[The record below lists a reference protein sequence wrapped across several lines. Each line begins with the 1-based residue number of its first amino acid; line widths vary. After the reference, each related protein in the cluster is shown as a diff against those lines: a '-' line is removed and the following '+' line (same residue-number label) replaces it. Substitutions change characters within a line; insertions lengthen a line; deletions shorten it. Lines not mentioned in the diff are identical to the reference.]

1 MSSAAYR
8 FCEYLLDC
16 RARELRH
23 RGEVVALPARVFE
36 CLQYLIEHR
45 ERAVGR
51 DELAVAI
58 FARDNVSDAQLSQ
71 IVLRARRVVGDDGQ
85 EQRLIRTVPRY
96 GFRWVA
102 EVEALQV
109 AEEAGAAPDP
119 APPGSDAAQA
129 MVAPGSPESTLTPP
143 RQRRILAI
151 LAAIAIVLTAGAW
164 WAVSQRERPA
174 ASADAGA
181 NARPAAA
188 LIVLPTTV
196 EGPRA
201 AAWARLGLMDFIG
214 DRLRRNGLPVASS
227 ESVLSLLHGQERDV
241 VAGQLRRA
249 AGNGWIISSRARHR
263 KQGWHVELIADGDGG
278 ASRRATGEHADLL
291 QAADQASGRLL
302 AALGRSDSGAGID
315 LSLAERL
322 QRAQAAMLSNELD
335 TARRILQDAPELQ
348 REEPQLRLR
357 LAQVDFRAGKHAEA
371 LVEVDRLLKTATAR
385 DDPMFRARALLV
397 RGGIC
402 VRLDRYAEG
411 ERDYSAAIGLL
422 DPDEHVSL
430 LGGALNGRGVTR
442 AALGKFPGALE
453 DLGRARILLA
463 RTGDLL
469 SVARVDANLGHL
481 EGERGRPAQSL
492 EYLGKA
498 AAEFRRFGA
507 VNELVAMQ
515 SALAVTHLKLLQP
528 DQAGAAIEQ
537 AWALRDQVSD
547 VTLVTSVALG
557 RAEVMIRE
565 GRFGAARALLE
576 EHGDG
581 PVLPGDFHRKDALQ
595 AELAWRSGDPARTI
609 AIVDAAL
616 QDWSPEAWP
625 SRLRRMQWL
634 RQQAALQSDRPLRDD
649 ILAGGADA
657 DVTGRLLA
665 ALAARAQ
672 GRDDDAERSYR
683 AAVAQAEQDGVPGDI
698 AQAVLAYA
706 PWLIER
712 GDLAEATAL
721 VGRVAPW
728 TRRDFDLALLQAQ
741 LFHALGQ
748 VESLEAALDDAGRL
762 AGERRIPEA
771 LLQPPNPTR

>member
-1 MSSAAYR
+1 MSSTAYR

-36 CLQYLIEHR
+36 CLQTLIEHR

-102 EVEALQV
+102 DVEALQV
-109 AEEAGAAPDP
+109 AEEAGAVPEP
-119 APPGSDAAQA
+119 AASPRSDA
-129 MVAPGSPESTLTPP
+129 PEAAAALPMPAESDPTPR
-143 RQRRILAI
+143 RQRRILI
-151 LAAIAIVLTAGAW
+151 VLASIAIVLTAGAW

-174 ASADAGA
+174 PAADAGGS
-181 NARPAAA
+181 ARPSAA
-188 LIVLPTTV
+188 LIVLPTRV
-196 EGPRA
+196 EGPQA

-227 ESVLSLLHGQERDV
+227 ESVLSLLHEKERDV
-241 VAGQLRRA
+241 VASQLRRA
-249 AGNGWIISSRARHR
+249 AGEGWIISSRARHR
-263 KQGWHVELIADGDGG
+263 TQGWRVELTANGSDG

-322 QRAQAAMLSNELD
+322 QRAQAAMLGNELD

-348 REEPQLRLR
+348 RDEPQLRLR

-371 LVEVDRLLKTATAR
+371 LVEVDRLLTTATAR
-385 DDPMFRARALLV
+385 DDPVFRARALLV
-397 RGGIC
+397 RGAIC

-411 ERDYSAAIGLL
+411 ERNYSAAIRLL
-422 DPDEHVSL
+422 DSDEHVSL

-442 AALGKFPGALE
+442 AALGKFAGALE

-498 AAEFRRFGA
+498 AAEFQRFGA
-507 VNELVAMQ
+507 VNELVAMHA
-515 SALAVTHLKLLQP
+515 ALGGTHLKLLQP
-528 DQAGAAIEQ
+528 DQAHAAIEQ
-537 AWALRDQVSD
+537 AWALREQVSD

-565 GRFGAARALLE
+565 GRFEAARALLE

-616 QDWSPEAWP
+616 QDWSPETWE
-625 SRLRRMQWL
+625 SRLRWMQWL

-649 ILAGGADA
+649 ILVGADA
-657 DVTGRLLA
+657 GVTGRLLE

-672 GRDDDAERSYR
+672 GRNDDAERSYR
-683 AAVAQAEQDGVPGDI
+683 AAVAQAEQEGVPGDI

-712 GDLAEATAL
+712 GELAEATAL

-728 TRRDFDLALLQAQ
+728 TGRDFDLALLQAR

-748 VESLEAALDDAGRL
+748 AESLEAALEDARRL

-771 LLQPPNPTR
+771 LRQPPDP

>member
-51 DELAVAI
+51 DELALAI

-96 GFRWVA
+96 GFRWVV

-109 AEEAGAAPDP
+109 AEEAAAPP
-119 APPGSDAAQA
+119 DAAGQGVDA
-129 MVAPGSPESTLTPP
+129 PVAAASRVPSDSALTPP

-151 LAAIAIVLTAGAW
+151 LASIAILTTAGAW
-164 WAVSQRERPA
+164 WAVAQRERPGPA
-174 ASADAGA
+174 AGTGA
-181 NARPAAA
+181 RVPPAAA
-188 LIVLPTTV
+188 LVVLPTTV
-196 EGPRA
+196 EGPRS

-227 ESVLSLLHGQERDV
+227 ESVLSLLHGQEPEV

-249 AGNGWIISSRARHR
+249 VGKGWIISSRARHR
-263 KQGWHVELIADGDGG
+263 GQRWHVELVAEGDGG

-335 TARRILQDAPELQ
+335 TARRILQGAPESQ
-348 REEPQLRLR
+348 RDQPQLRLR
-357 LAQVDFRAGKHAEA
+357 LAQVDFRAGKHADA
-371 LVEVDRLLKTATAR
+371 LVEVDRLLRTDTAR

-397 RGGIC
+397 RGGIG

-442 AALGKFPGALE
+442 AAQGKFAGALE

-481 EGERGRPAQSL
+481 EGERGRPSQSL
-492 EYLGKA
+492 EYLAKA

-507 VNELVAMQ
+507 IHELVAMH
-515 SALAVTHLKLLQP
+515 SALAVTHLQLLQP
-528 DQAGAAIEQ
+528 DQARASIEQ
-537 AWALRDQVSD
+537 AWALREQVTD
-547 VTLVTSVALG
+547 VTQVTNIALG
-557 RAEVMIRE
+557 RAEAMIRE
-565 GRFGAARALLE
+565 GRFEAARALLE

-581 PVLPGDFHRKDALQ
+581 PVLPGDFHRNDALQ

-616 QDWSPEAWP
+616 RDWSPEAWP
-625 SRLRRMQWL
+625 SRLRWMQWL
-634 RQQAALQSDRPLRDD
+634 RQQAALQIDRPLRDD
-649 ILAGGADA
+649 ILAGTDA
-657 DVTGRLLA
+657 DVTGHLLEA
-665 ALAARAQ
+665 IVARAQ
-672 GRDDDAERSYR
+672 GRDAAAERSYR
-683 AAVAQAEQDGVPGDI
+683 AAVARAEQDGVPGQI

-712 GDLAEATAL
+712 GELAEATAL

-728 TRRDFDLALLQAQ
+728 TRRDFDLALLQAR

-748 VESLEAALDDAGRL
+748 TESLEAALQDARRL

-771 LLQPPNPTR
+771 LQKPRDPVR

>member
-1 MSSAAYR
+1 MSSTAYR

-36 CLQYLIEHR
+36 CLQTLIEHR

-51 DELAVAI
+51 DELAHAI

-109 AEEAGAAPDP
+109 AEETATAPGP
-119 APPGSDAAQA
+119 AVPRSDAPEAAALQ
-129 MVAPGSPESTLTPP
+129 VFPESDLTPP
-143 RQRRILAI
+143 RQRRILTV
-151 LAAIAIVLTAGAW
+151 LASIAIVLTAGAW
-164 WAVSQRERPA
+164 WAVSQRERA
-174 ASADAGA
+174 APVVDAGA
-181 NARPAAA
+181 GARPTAA

-227 ESVLSLLHGQERDV
+227 ESVLSLLHGKERDV

-249 AGNGWIISSRARHR
+249 AGEGWIISSRARHR
-263 KQGWHVELIADGDGG
+263 KQGWRVELTADGNDGG
-278 ASRRATGEHADLL
+278 SRRAAGEHADLL

-302 AALGRSDSGAGID
+302 AALGRNDSGAGID

-322 QRAQAAMLSNELD
+322 QRAQAAMLGNELD

-348 REEPQLRLR
+348 RNEPQLRLR
-357 LAQVDFRAGKHAEA
+357 LAQVDFRAGKHDEA
-371 LVEVDRLLKTATAR
+371 LVEVDRLLRTAAAS

-397 RGGIC
+397 RGAIC

-411 ERDYSAAIGLL
+411 ERNYSAAIGLL

-442 AALGKFPGALE
+442 AALGKFAGALE

-507 VNELVAMQ
+507 IHELVAMH
-515 SALAVTHLKLLQP
+515 SALAVTHLRLLQP
-528 DQAGAAIEQ
+528 DQARAAAEQ
-537 AWALRDQVSD
+537 AWALREQVSD
-547 VTLVTSVALG
+547 VTLATNVALG
-557 RAEVMIRE
+557 HAEVMIRE
-565 GRFGAARALLE
+565 GRFEAARALLDE
-576 EHGDG
+576 YGGG
-581 PVLPGDFHRKDALQ
+581 PVLPGDFHRNDALQ

-616 QDWSPEAWP
+616 QDWAPETWP
-625 SRLRRMQWL
+625 SRLRWMQWL
-634 RQQAALQSDRPLRDD
+634 RQQAALQIDRPLRDD
-649 ILAGGADA
+649 ILVGADA
-657 DVTGRLLA
+657 GVTGRLLE

-728 TRRDFDLALLQAQ
+728 TRRDFDLALLQAR

-748 VESLEAALDDAGRL
+748 TESLEAALQDAQRL
-762 AGERRIPEA
+762 AGERRIPET
-771 LLQPPNPTR
+771 LREPPDAAR